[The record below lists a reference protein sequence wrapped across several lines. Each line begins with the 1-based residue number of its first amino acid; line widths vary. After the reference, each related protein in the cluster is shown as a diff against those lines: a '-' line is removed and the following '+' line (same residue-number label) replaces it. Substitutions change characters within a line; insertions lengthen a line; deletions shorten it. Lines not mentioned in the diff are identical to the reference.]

1 MYFDPTYHPVSET
14 ADFTAYSK
22 GGFPESAQRELGD
35 VFTGLTKRGV
45 KVILSNSMTD
55 FTCSVYKDYF
65 IYQVFANRVVNSRAD
80 RRGKVPEAL
89 ITNFP
94 LTIDGEHILE
104 QTIPLARGTGV
115 GIERM
120 LAREWLIQNNYR
132 DIADLIEEVVAEWKA
147 QDKRTRRNWW
157 EILAGDA
164 HGNPRTV
171 TGKTFPVLRA
181 AQIRQGVPVS
191 SAAICRNPK
200 EEIPPIRVTA
210 RWPQE

>member
-1 MYFDPTYHPVSET
+1 
-14 ADFTAYSK
+14 
-22 GGFPESAQRELGD
+22 
-35 VFTGLTKRGV
+35 
-45 KVILSNSMTD
+45 MTD

-171 TGKTFPVLRA
+171 AGKTFPVLRA